1 MAQWVKKIITLGGS
15 VGEKFTCNAGDAGDK
30 DSIPRSG
37 RAAGGGHVNPLVFLL
52 GEALGQRSLMGYSP

>member
-1 MAQWVKKIITLGGS
+1 M
-15 VGEKFTCNAGDAGDK
+15 GEKFTCNAGDAGDK